1 MMMAPEKEQK
11 GTSRVI
17 LVKKIIMRDGNVV
30 STDARYWH
38 HDINVIVRVVWC
50 YR

>member
-1 MMMAPEKEQK
+1 MIMAPEKEQK

-30 STDARYWH
+30 STDARYLPN
-38 HDINVIVRVVWC
+38 DIIVRVVVWR